1 MADGN
6 NVGLISGADIT
17 KGSLLFNMVNCNDG
31 KIVRFD
37 DGISD
42 GTADGG
48 DDGDAVGFDGSTVG
62 CVSYGRVDGVDNGDG
77 VGVIYGNV
85 AVGRMRRE
93 WFVRQT
99 GFDFDAEGSD
109 GLNSDEG

>member
-6 NVGLISGADIT
+6 DVGLISGADIT

-48 DDGDAVGFDGSTVG
+48 DDGDAVGFDGSTAV
-62 CVSYGRVDGVDNGDG
+62 CVSCGRVDGVDDGDR
-77 VGVIYGNV
+77 VGVIDGNV

>member
-1 MADGN
+1 MTDGN
-6 NVGLISGADIT
+6 EVGLIRGADIT

-31 KIVRFD
+31 KIDRFD
-37 DGISD
+37 DGILD
-42 GTADGG
+42 GTADDG
-48 DDGDAVGFDGSTVG
+48 DDSDAVGLDGSNAV
-62 CVSYGRVDGVDNGDG
+62 CISYGRVDSVDDGDR
-77 VGVIYGNV
+77 VGLIDGNV

>member
-1 MADGN
+1 MTDGN
-6 NVGLISGADIT
+6 EVGLIRGADIT

-48 DDGDAVGFDGSTVG
+48 DDGDAVGFDGSTAV
-62 CVSYGRVDGVDNGDG
+62 CVSCGRVDGVDDGDR
-77 VGVIYGNV
+77 VGVIDGNV

-93 WFVRQT
+93 WFARQT

-109 GLNSDEG
+109 GVNADEG